1 MRNFAV
7 CIVAMEVNMMKA
19 SLWQLFWTFTKI
31 GAFTIGGGYA
41 MIPLIER
48 EVVDRRRWITSDDFL
63 DMLVVAQSAPGI
75 LAMNIAVLVGNRA
88 RGKMGALV
96 SALGSALP
104 SFVLVLLFAMCL
116 TEFQNSPVLAKMF
129 RAVRPAVVALIAV
142 PVFNLAKAAKL
153 NWKTVWIA
161 VVSAVLIWYFGVSPV
176 WIIFAAGA
184 AGVAYA
190 AAEQCR
196 AKKRC
201 SNTSSDKKS

>member
-1 MRNFAV
+1 
-7 CIVAMEVNMMKA
+7 
-19 SLWQLFWTFTKI
+19 
-31 GAFTIGGGYA
+31 
-41 MIPLIER
+41 
-48 EVVDRRRWITSDDFL
+48 
-63 DMLVVAQSAPGI
+63 
-75 LAMNIAVLVGNRA
+75 
-88 RGKMGALV
+88 
-96 SALGSALP
+96 
-104 SFVLVLLFAMCL
+104 
-116 TEFQNSPVLAKMF
+116 MF

-176 WIIFAAGA
+176 WIIFAAGV

-190 AAEQCR
+190 AVEQRR